1 MNRILQ
7 VLLFI
12 VAVILMIV
20 VGLFCTVLLIL
31 LSIITEGNQDYFL
44 RLAVGVDQFGNIFI
58 SPFANIGM
66 RKRGGARF
74 GDPDETISS
83 VLGKLYVK
91 EKLTP
96 LSAAIRVILDWLDED
111 HCRKS
116 INNKVGD
123 KI

>member
-44 RLAVGVDQFGNIFI
+44 RLALGIDQFGNVFI
-58 SPFANIGM
+58 SPFANIAM
-66 RKRGGARF
+66 RKKGGARF
-74 GDPDETISS
+74 GDPEEKISS

-91 EKLTP
+91 GKLTA
-96 LSAAIRVILDWLDED
+96 LSSLIRVVLDSLDKD
-111 HCRKS
+111 HCVKA
-116 INNKVGD
+116 INNKVGSR
-123 KI
+123 I